1 MELGDTHG
9 RDSRGLDC
17 PFIRWGPERSWIK
30 GSNAQVAPCVHL
42 PVMTLRTIPWFL
54 NCSRAPGLPWIPHAF
69 DCLLLHDQL
78 TPPHILSVWSSRDG
92 LRGIAIRCVPHIFLI
107 LLLLFRDTFHGCIS
121 FLWLLLCS
129 VCVIVAFLLLLL
141 FTVSLIVAFC
151 WYCYCLEFVLLL
163 HLVVIVMV
171 WCWFC
176 YVASFVVGCF
186 WYLFLYYCM
195 FVVCFVY
202 YLLLVLLVLFARD
215 VRPGWMPPP
224 RWGVYG
230 VPMSDAWVVFL
241 PRGSPYTRSSE
252 LFSSQ
257 AHGYLFLWSFAFFLL
272 LLIML

>member
-30 GSNAQVAPCVHL
+30 GSNAQVAHCVHL

-54 NCSRAPGLPWIPHAF
+54 SCSRAPGLPWIPHAC

-129 VCVIVAFLLLLL
+129 VCVIVAFLFISLL
-141 FTVSLIVAFC
+141 FTVSLVVAFC
-151 WYCYCLEFVLLL
+151 CCCYG
-163 HLVVIVMV
+163 LV
-171 WCWFC
+171 
-176 YVASFVVGCF
+176 
-186 WYLFLYYCM
+186 
-195 FVVCFVY
+195 
-202 YLLLVLLVLFARD
+202 LVLLCIICCQYC
-215 VRPGWMPPP
+215 W
-224 RWGVYG
+224 YC
-230 VPMSDAWVVFL
+230 
-241 PRGSPYTRSSE
+241 
-252 LFSSQ
+252 
-257 AHGYLFLWSFAFFLL
+257 LL
-272 LLIML
+272 AM

>member
-1 MELGDTHG
+1 MLRWRLATTCPWWRSGLF
-9 RDSRGLDC
+9 RG
-17 PFIRWGPERSWIK
+17 FS
-30 GSNAQVAPCVHL
+30 
-42 PVMTLRTIPWFL
+42 
-54 NCSRAPGLPWIPHAF
+54 CSRAPSLPWIPHAC

-107 LLLLFRDTFHGCIS
+107 LLLLFRDTFHGYIS
-121 FLWLLLCS
+121 FLWSLVFVWLLHFYI
-129 VCVIVAFLLLLL
+129 VIVYC
-141 FTVSLIVAFC
+141 SSYCCFC
-151 WYCYCLEFVLLL
+151 WCCYCLEFVLLL

-176 YVASFVVGCF
+176 YVASFVVGCCF

-202 YLLLVLLVLFARD
+202 YLLLVLLVLSARD

-230 VPMSDAWVVFL
+230 MPMSEAWVAFL
-241 PRGSPYTRSSE
+241 PRGSPYTRFSE
-252 LFSSQ
+252 LF
-257 AHGYLFLWSFAFFLL
+257 
-272 LLIML
+272 

>member
-30 GSNAQVAPCVHL
+30 GSNAQVAHCVHL

-54 NCSRAPGLPWIPHAF
+54 SCSRAPGLPWIPHAC

-92 LRGIAIRCVPHIFLI
+92 LRGIAIRCVPHVFLI
-107 LLLLFRDTFHGCIS
+107 LLLLFRDTFHGYIS
-121 FLWLLLCS
+121 FLWSLVFVWLLHFYI
-129 VCVIVAFLLLLL
+129 VIVFVLLLLL
-141 FTVSLIVAFC
+141 LILLLFGVCFIVAFC
-151 WYCYCLEFVLLL
+151 CYCY
-163 HLVVIVMV
+163 V

-176 YVASFVVGCF
+176 YVASFVVGCCF

-202 YLLLVLLVLFARD
+202 
-215 VRPGWMPPP
+215 
-224 RWGVYG
+224 
-230 VPMSDAWVVFL
+230 
-241 PRGSPYTRSSE
+241 
-252 LFSSQ
+252 
-257 AHGYLFLWSFAFFLL
+257 
-272 LLIML
+272 